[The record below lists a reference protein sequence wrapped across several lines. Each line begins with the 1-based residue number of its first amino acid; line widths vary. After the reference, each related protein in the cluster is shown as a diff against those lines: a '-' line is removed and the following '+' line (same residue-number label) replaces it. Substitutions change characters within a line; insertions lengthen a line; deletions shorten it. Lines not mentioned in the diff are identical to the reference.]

1 MQDDSKQITDAAGSL
16 DCDYTSGFTE
26 SIDKEM
32 AADPMPEEKG
42 FGNIKECYVSNSGP
56 TRLFAATRYGKR
68 YMLKCLKEDFLLT
81 PIYQQAI
88 VKEFEIGL

>member
-42 FGNIKECYVSNSGP
+42 FGNIK
-56 TRLFAATRYGKR
+56 
-68 YMLKCLKEDFLLT
+68 
-81 PIYQQAI
+81 
-88 VKEFEIGL
+88 